1 MGNGE
6 SLEEVTYQ
14 PSSAFDGNASWVSEV
29 HTAPGGSRLRVSIW
43 LYSSLNHLQHYE
55 HMTHLCGV
63 EPNNLSA
70 LLKIHMLWSCHVP
83 FKWAKNIK
91 KKTLWSNQTRP
102 AFRVTLLDNRVKSKQ
117 MLFSERKNSLLRK
130 EKMGVWVGVQV
141 DSKYRKKQ
149 LQCSLL
155 FQKCD
160 KTENLSSC
168 LYFVPTDAAWKMS
181 WL

>member
-1 MGNGE
+1 MKC
-6 SLEEVTYQ
+6 TQ
-14 PSSAFDGNASWVSEV
+14 PQVGTDSGCPFGSTLPLTIYNIVS
-29 HTAPGGSRLRVSIW
+29 TW
-43 LYSSLNHLQHYE
+43 LK
-55 HMTHLCGV
+55 LCGA

-70 LLKIHMLWSCHVP
+70 LLRFICYDPVMFSSSEQKTL
-83 FKWAKNIK
+83 K

-102 AFRVTLLDNRVKSKQ
+102 AFHVTLFDNRVKSKQ